1 MEDASITAFV
11 ALLRRR
17 ERGSV
22 LPLTVIAMMLFSV
35 LGFTLVAMGTTELTI
50 SGSWKQY
57 SAAFYGAEAGIESAV
72 VALRAILAST
82 PTPTGA
88 QLAGITAPSLPDPKL
103 AFTAFSV
110 TRTVPAPPYSYGT
123 TFNSG
128 PYAGFSGQVTD
139 YLITSE
145 VRGDNGTKSRQTQ
158 ILRHVQVPLFQ
169 FGVFYGAG
177 VDLEISPGPNM
188 TFNGPVHANSNV
200 YMGAG
205 STLSFDSTITS
216 AGTIQRQIKR
226 TSDIPWGNDPSIK
239 DANGNYRNLNFDHT
253 YRPGFGSTWSAA
265 AWQAQATSTFGST
278 VRDSAMGVGQIVP
291 PVPELFYNP
300 SNPDVIAHQLIE
312 VANAGDAADLRAAK
326 MYSKAG
332 LKIVDGVATDQSGNG
347 VTLPAGVITSK
358 SFFDAREDR
367 TMSVVEVN
375 VGLLRS
381 SGAAPANGVM
391 YVATTGTPGAAVRLV
406 NGAQLPSQGLTVVS
420 QNPTYV
426 QGDYNTVNKV
436 PAAVLADAI
445 TVLSNRWASNGSD
458 AKGELTTDNRPATP
472 TTVNAAFALGA
483 SGESSVNQGN
493 GQLENNIRFLEDWND
508 QTFTYQGSIVDLWH
522 SREATGRWQC
532 CGTTPGQYYTAPT
545 RIWSY
550 DTMFNTAP
558 PPGTLQGVLLLRG
571 PWTQK

>member
-1 MEDASITAFV
+1 MSAFAASI
-11 ALLRRR
+11 RRR

-22 LPLTVIAMMLFSV
+22 LPLTMIAMLLFSV

-72 VALRAILAST
+72 VALRSILAST
-82 PTPTGA
+82 PTPTDA
-88 QLAGITAPSLPDPKL
+88 QLTGITAPTLSDPKL

-110 TRTVPAPPYSYGT
+110 TRVVPNPPYSYAT
-123 TFNSG
+123 TFSTG
-128 PYAGFSGQVTD
+128 PYASFSGQVTD

-158 ILRHVQVPLFQ
+158 ILRYVQVPLFQ

-177 VDLEISPGPNM
+177 VDLEIAPGPTM
-188 TFNGPVHANSNV
+188 IFNGRVHANSNIYV
-200 YMGAG
+200 GAG
-205 STLSFDSTITS
+205 STLSFDSTMTS

-226 TSDIPWGNDPSIK
+226 SSDTPWGNDPSIK
-239 DANGNYRNLNFDHT
+239 DANGSYRSLNFDHT

-265 AWQAQATSTFGST
+265 AWQAQASSVFGNT

-291 PVPELFYNP
+291 PVPDLFYNP

-332 LKIVDGVATDQSGNG
+332 LRVVDGVATDLGGNP
-347 VTLPAGVITSK
+347 VTLPAGVVTTK
-358 SFFDAREDR
+358 SFFDSRENR
-367 TMSVVEVN
+367 AMSVVEVD

-381 SGAAPANGVM
+381 SSAAPANGVM
-391 YVATTGTPGAAVRLV
+391 YVATTGTAGAAVRLV
-406 NGAQLPSQGLTVVS
+406 NGSQLPGQGLTVVS
-420 QNPTYV
+420 QNPAYI

-436 PAAVLADAI
+436 PAAVLADTI
-445 TVLSNRWASNGSD
+445 TVLSNRWGSNNSD
-458 AKGELTTDNRPATP
+458 AKGALTTNNRPASS
-472 TTVNAAFALGA
+472 TTVNAAFALGP
-483 SGESSVNQGN
+483 SSESSMNQGN
-493 GQLENNIRFLEDWND
+493 GQLENNIRFLEDWNG
-508 QTFTYQGSIVDLWH
+508 QTFTYQGAIVDLWH
-522 SREATGRWQC
+522 SREATGEWQC
-532 CGTTPGQYYTAPT
+532 CGSTAGQYYTAPT

-550 DTMFNTAP
+550 DTMFNATP
-558 PPGTLQGVLLLRG
+558 PPGTPQGVLLLRG

>member
-1 MEDASITAFV
+1 MIAF
-11 ALLRRR
+11 AAPHRRR

-22 LPLTVIAMMLFSV
+22 LPLTIIAMLLFSV

-57 SAAFYGAEAGIESAV
+57 SAAFYGAESGIESAV
-72 VALRAILAST
+72 VALRGILAST
-82 PTPTGA
+82 PTPTDA
-88 QLAGITAPSLPDPKL
+88 QLAAITAPVLSDPKL
-103 AFTAFSV
+103 AFTTFSV
-110 TRTVPAPPYSYGT
+110 TRVVPTPPYSYTT
-123 TFNSG
+123 TFASG

-139 YLITSE
+139 FLITSE

-177 VDLEISPGPNM
+177 VDLEIAPGPAM
-188 TFNGPVHANSNV
+188 TFNGRVHANSSIYV
-200 YMGAG
+200 GAG

-226 TSDIPWGNDPSIK
+226 SSDTPWGNDPSIK

-253 YRPGFGSTWSAA
+253 YRPGFGTTWSAP
-265 AWQAQATSTFGST
+265 AWQSQAANVFGNT
-278 VRDSAMGVGQIVP
+278 VRDSAMGVGQIIP
-291 PVPELFYNP
+291 PVPDLFYNP

-312 VANAGDAADLRAAK
+312 VPSDGDSTDLRAAK

-332 LKIVDGVATDQSGNG
+332 LKVVDGVATDGSGNA

-358 SFFDAREDR
+358 SFFDARENR

-381 SGAAPANGVM
+381 SGVAPTNGVM
-391 YVATTGTPGAAVRLV
+391 YVASTGTPGAAVRLV
-406 NGAQLPSQGLTVVS
+406 NGSQLPSQGLTVVS
-420 QNPTYV
+420 QNPAYI

-436 PAAVLADAI
+436 PAAVLADAV
-445 TVLSNRWASNGSD
+445 TVLSNRWGSNGSD
-458 AKGELTTDNRPATP
+458 AKGALTTDTRPASP
-472 TTVNAAFALGA
+472 TTVNAAFALGP
-483 SGESSVNQGN
+483 SGESSMNQGN
-493 GQLENNIRFLEDWND
+493 GQLENDIRFLEDWSA

-522 SREATGRWQC
+522 SQQATGQWQC
-532 CGTTPGQYYTAPT
+532 CGTTAGQYYTAPT
-545 RIWSY
+545 RVWSY
-550 DTMFNTAP
+550 DTMFNTTP
-558 PPGTLQGVLLLRG
+558 PPGTPQGVLLLRG
-571 PWTQK
+571 PWTQQ